1 MTARIKSLTGVPVVT
16 VTYDG
21 TNESKNEVILPYLV
35 AATEKLVNSKS

>member
-1 MTARIKSLTGVPVVT
+1 MTARIKSLTGVSVVT